1 MLRLRIVL
9 ESTEVEVATVTQ
21 GYRSNHNF
29 PQVEPSKALLL
40 ASIGPRVRS
49 ALRNKV
55 VLVANIKSQI
65 KRNKQNVVARERNKA
80 VKSELRTRTKNAVAA
95 VGGEDEE
102 STLRVAI
109 KRIDK
114 AAAKGVIHKNQ
125 AANKKSGLMR
135 RINALRS
142 EE

>member
-1 MLRLRIVL
+1 
-9 ESTEVEVATVTQ
+9 
-21 GYRSNHNF
+21 
-29 PQVEPSKALLL
+29 
-40 ASIGPRVRS
+40 
-49 ALRNKV
+49 
-55 VLVANIKSQI
+55 VANIKSQI

-142 EE
+142 EA